1 MFWLFGG
8 AIGLTVAA
16 LAAFVLEML
25 LAARGIRHLLD
36 HSSRKRPWDPLVNS
50 AHMSYI
56 ITQRSNLMAN
66 VEPLVMTG
74 ARATKRSVRAPTYI
88 EIYRATPVERIDMIK
103 HGVRAA
109 FAKKLF
115 ADLTIGQGLGFE
127 ALKLS
132 PATVNRKMLQ
142 DANLSID
149 ESERVIGMA
158 KLIGQLEAMIEE
170 SGTPDEFDAARWI
183 SRWLKEPLPAF
194 GGARPVDFMDT
205 MEGQAM
211 VSKVLAQAQSGAY
224 A

>member
-1 MFWLFGG
+1 
-8 AIGLTVAA
+8 
-16 LAAFVLEML
+16 
-25 LAARGIRHLLD
+25 
-36 HSSRKRPWDPLVNS
+36 
-50 AHMSYI
+50 
-56 ITQRSNLMAN
+56 MAN
-66 VEPLVMTG
+66 IEPFVTAG
-74 ARATKRSVRAPTYI
+74 VRTTKRSVRVPTYI
-88 EIYRATPVERIDMIK
+88 EIYRASPVERIDMIK

-109 FAKKLF
+109 FTKKLF
-115 ADLTIGQGLGFE
+115 ADLAIGQGLGFE

-132 PATVNRKMLQ
+132 PATVNRKILQ
-142 DANLSID
+142 EANLSID

-170 SGTPDEFDAARWI
+170 SGTPDGFDAARWI

-211 VSKVLAQAQSGAY
+211 VSKVLAQMQSGAY